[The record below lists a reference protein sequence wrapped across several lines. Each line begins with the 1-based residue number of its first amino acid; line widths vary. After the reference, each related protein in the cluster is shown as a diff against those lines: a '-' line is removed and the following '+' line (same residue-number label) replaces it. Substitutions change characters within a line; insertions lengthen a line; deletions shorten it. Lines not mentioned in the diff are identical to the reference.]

1 MMEVTTTKII
11 LASGSPRRKELL
23 SGLGYQFKVIIP
35 RLDESLLPGEIP
47 SEHVLRLSLA
57 KARAVATGHSEDIV
71 IGADTIVVL
80 GEKILGK
87 PASPA
92 EAVSMLKLLSGKP
105 HTVYTGLSLVIL
117 KDNIIKSDY
126 DSTKVVFND
135 LQESAI
141 EKYVASGEPLDKA
154 GAYGIQGMGSF
165 LVNNYEG
172 EFDTVIGFPTK
183 LFKKLLEEVVS
194 CRNR

>member
-1 MMEVTTTKII
+1 MEVSTTKII

-23 SGLGYQFKVIIP
+23 SDLGYQFDIIIP
-35 RLDESLLPGEIP
+35 NLDESLLPRENP

-57 KARAVATGHSEDIV
+57 KARAIAMEHSDDII

-80 GEKILGK
+80 GDKILGK
-87 PASPA
+87 PASPD

-105 HTVYTGLSLVIL
+105 HIVYTGLTLMIL
-117 KDNIIKSDY
+117 NENIIKSDY
-126 DSTKVVFND
+126 DATKVVFND
-135 LQESAI
+135 LEESAI

-165 LVNNYEG
+165 LVNHY
-172 EFDTVIGFPTK
+172 
-183 LFKKLLEEVVS
+183 
-194 CRNR
+194 

>member
-1 MMEVTTTKII
+1 MEVSTTKII

-23 SGLGYQFKVIIP
+23 SDLGYQFDIIIP
-35 RLDESLLPGEIP
+35 NLDESLLPGENP

-57 KARAVATGHSEDIV
+57 KARAIAMEHSDDII

-80 GEKILGK
+80 GDKILGK
-87 PASPA
+87 PASPD

-105 HTVYTGLSLVIL
+105 HIVYTGLTLMIL
-117 KDNIIKSDY
+117 NENIIKSDY
-126 DSTKVVFND
+126 DATKVVFND
-135 LQESAI
+135 LEESAI

-165 LVNNYEG
+165 LVNHYEG

-183 LFKKLLEEVVS
+183 LFKELFEEVVS